1 MADDFRGERRP
12 VRFWIYEYL
21 YWYYI
26 YKAVFTIWF
35 RELFFFLILSRP
47 KKKHIIHKSRFR
59 RGPRGCKSYGETVS
73 FFFEWA
79 GCLRTKTIRFAPT
92 DSPPCTKRSREIS
105 ARRAAVAA
113 AAAIMTNGTRCIF
126 KTNMVRFVLVP
137 ERNKSCA
144 RDIRT
149 IKGVKYYV
157 EWIIQN
163 NRPTHVVFFFQ
174 NFRIFTDFVYLL
186 FTAWTVPR
194 GAYILSARKICLSAD
209 N

>member
-105 ARRAAVAA
+105 ARRAA

-163 NRPTHVVFFFQ
+163 NRPTHVVFFFSEFSYFYR
-174 NFRIFTDFVYLL
+174 FRLFIIHRVNRPARRVY
-186 FTAWTVPR
+186 
-194 GAYILSARKICLSAD
+194 IICSENMSLCR
-209 N
+209 